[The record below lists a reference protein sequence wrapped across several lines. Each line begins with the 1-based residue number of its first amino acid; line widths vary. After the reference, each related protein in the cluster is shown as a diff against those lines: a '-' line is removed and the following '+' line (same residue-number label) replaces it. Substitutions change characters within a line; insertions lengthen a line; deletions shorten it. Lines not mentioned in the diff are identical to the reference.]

1 MEAKVFIHLTDVRRD
16 AFHFGVPNRI
26 SRNYQYMYENE
37 ELMLLYH
44 SSSRIIM
51 LCTRGLN
58 PLQYLMQTD
67 IAAEKW
73 QLEDHSSSFRD
84 DIFSGAILY

>member
-1 MEAKVFIHLTDVRRD
+1 MEANVFIDLTDVRRD

-26 SRNYQYMYENE
+26 SRNYQYIYIYIYCTT
-37 ELMLLYH
+37 LQVGLY
-44 SSSRIIM
+44 IM

-58 PLQYLMQTD
+58 PLQY
-67 IAAEKW
+67 IPEKW
-73 QLEDHSSSFRD
+73 QLEDHSSSFWD